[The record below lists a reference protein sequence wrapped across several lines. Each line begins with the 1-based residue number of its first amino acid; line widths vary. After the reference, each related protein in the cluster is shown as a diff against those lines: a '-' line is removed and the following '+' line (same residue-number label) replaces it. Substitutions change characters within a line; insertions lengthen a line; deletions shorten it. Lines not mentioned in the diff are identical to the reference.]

1 MKKLSEYYAAAVAVG
16 ELDDSPNQRAV
27 LDKLQ
32 AVADAIDATHHT
44 PWWRRLLQRWWRVHS
59 PKGLYLHGPVGAGKT
74 YLMDMFYGHV
84 PESHK
89 RRFHFHKFM
98 QYLDDELRHHQG
110 RRNPLRFIAKRLARS
125 AHVLCLDE
133 FLVEDVADASILAEV
148 LRVLFSHGMI
158 LVATANTKPD
168 DLYLD
173 GLHRERF
180 LPAINL
186 IKQQCDDMCLDDHR
200 DYRLGRDAR
209 PEVYFYPIN
218 EKNTAKMLTQFEVQA
233 DGGVVNEAGE
243 ISIQQRLIPYIK
255 RSRRVIWFDF
265 DVICN
270 LPRSQLDYLEI
281 TEHFD
286 TVCVSYVPA
295 IGADE
300 PARIILFIRF
310 VDVMYDQGM
319 CLLLL
324 AEVPLN
330 QLYVD
335 GPMSTMFR
343 RTLSRLQEMQSADY
357 WRHGRRQSD

>member
-1 MKKLSEYYAAAVAVG
+1 MKPLSAYYNEAVASG

-32 AVADAIDATHHT
+32 AVADAIDAAHHT
-44 PWWRRLLQRWWRVHS
+44 PWWRRLLLRWWRVES
-59 PKGLYLHGPVGAGKT
+59 PKGLYLYGPVGAGKT

-98 QYLDDELRHHQG
+98 QYIDDELRHHQG
-110 RRNPLRFIAKRLARS
+110 RRNPLRRIAKRLAYS

-133 FLVEDVADASILAEV
+133 FLVEDVADASILGEV
-148 LRVLFSHGMI
+148 LRALFSHGMI

-180 LPAINL
+180 LPAIDL
-186 IKQQCDDMCLDDHR
+186 IKQQCDDMYLDDHR

-209 PEVYFYPIN
+209 SEVYFYPVN
-218 EKNTAKMLTQFEVQA
+218 AENTAKMHTQFNAEA
-233 DGGVVNEAGE
+233 DGAVIDERGE

-255 RSRRVIWFDF
+255 RAKRAVWFDF

-281 TEHFD
+281 TEQFD
-286 TVCVSYVPA
+286 TVCVSGVPA
-295 IGADE
+295 IGSDE

-319 CLLLL
+319 HLLLL
-324 AEVPLN
+324 ADVPVN

-357 WRHGRRQSD
+357 WRHGRRQSE